1 MAALLWQFKL
11 YLMFVDWKTEGMY
24 WMAVDVKMRND
35 RSNLQEKICSS
46 DTADSL
52 YFKGNRTNDKYILQL
67 LMIEI
72 ENLNVKRNHLYSYFI

>member
-24 WMAVDVKMRND
+24 WMVVDVKMRND

-72 ENLNVKRNHLYSYFI
+72 ENLNVKRNHFYSYFI

>member
-1 MAALLWQFKL
+1 
-11 YLMFVDWKTEGMY
+11 
-24 WMAVDVKMRND
+24 MAVDVKMRND
-35 RSNLQEKICSS
+35 RSKLQERICSS

-52 YFKGNRTNDKYILQL
+52 YFKGNRTNDTYILQL

>member
-1 MAALLWQFKL
+1 
-11 YLMFVDWKTEGMY
+11 MY

>member
-1 MAALLWQFKL
+1 
-11 YLMFVDWKTEGMY
+11 
-24 WMAVDVKMRND
+24 MAVDVKMRND
-35 RSNLQEKICSS
+35 RSTLQEKICSS